1 MDNALSGVSLEFI
14 AVCTPKTE
22 EKYVGLTGTF
32 ATLQDACCRKNALP
46 GFYQSSLII
55 EASHME
61 NKLVLT
67 LAGEMTDEE
76 LLYYLDTA
84 IRNVGGFPAPKESAA
99 SLVVE
104 VKSR

>member
-1 MDNALSGVSLEFI
+1 MDNAFSGVPLEFI
-14 AVCTPKTE
+14 TVRTPKLE
-22 EKYVGLTGTF
+22 ERYMGLIGTF

-46 GFYQSSLII
+46 GFYQPSLIV
-55 EASHME
+55 EASLLD

-67 LAGEMTDEE
+67 LAGVTTDEE
-76 LLYYLDTA
+76 LLFYLDTA
-84 IRNVGGFPAPKESAA
+84 IRNVGGFPAPHESTA